1 MRVTFVVGA
10 LDMGGGIRVIAQYAE
25 GLRQRGHE
33 VTIVVPAPRPYGR
46 LQRVRSS
53 LPFLKP
59 RHVTSHF
66 DGTGVTV
73 KVLERWRPVQAADVP
88 PADVIIATWWETAE
102 WIADFPEDRGR
113 KFHFV
118 QGYEIWNGDKDRVE
132 AALRLPTQK
141 ITVSRWLEAILV
153 DQLGLD
159 PPGFVPNGVDRKL
172 FFAGEREMPDDPT
185 VGFVYAPNPMKGSD
199 IAIEAILLVREK
211 RPELRCIAFG
221 HAEPTDAMPLPS
233 FVQYHVSPRQDRLG
247 ALYGL
252 CSAWLFPSREEGFGL
267 PILEAMASGTPVI
280 AMPSGAAP
288 ELLAQGGG
296 TLLRSADAREMSE
309 IILEYCGMQKA
320 KWGALSREAI
330 ATSLRYSPASSIE
343 RFAEIIE
350 DPHLQTGTSPDGV

>member
-1 MRVTFVVGA
+1 MRVTFVVAA

-25 GLRQRGHE
+25 GLRLRGHD

-73 KVLERWRPVQAADVP
+73 KVLDRCRPVRASDVP

-118 QGYEIWNGDKDRVE
+118 QGYEIWNGDKDRVD
-132 AALRLPTQK
+132 AALKLPTQK
-141 ITVSRWLEAILV
+141 ITISRWLEAILV

-159 PPGFVPNGVDRKL
+159 APAFVPNGVDRTL
-172 FFAGEREMPDDPT
+172 FFAGEREMPDGPT

-199 IAIEAILLVREK
+199 IAIEAISLAREK
-211 RPELRCIAFG
+211 RPALRCIAFG
-221 HAEPTDAMPLPS
+221 HAEAQEAMPLPS
-233 FVQYHVSPRQDRLG
+233 FVEYHVSPRQDQLG

-280 AMPSGAAP
+280 AVPSGAAP

-296 TLLRSADAREMSE
+296 TLLRSANSREMSE
-309 IILEYCGMQKA
+309 IILEYCDMPKA
-320 KWGALSREAI
+320 KWDVLSREAI
-330 ATSLRYSPASSIE
+330 AASVRYSPASSID
-343 RFAEIIE
+343 RFAQIIE
-350 DPHLQTGTSPDGV
+350 GPHLQTGTPPDGV

>member
-1 MRVTFVVGA
+1 MRVTFVVA
-10 LDMGGGIRVIAQYAE
+10 SLDMGGGIRVIAQYAE
-25 GLRQRGHE
+25 GLRQRGHD

-46 LQRVRSS
+46 LQRVRNS
-53 LPFLKP
+53 LPFHKP
-59 RHVTSHF
+59 RHVKSHF

-73 KVLERWRPVQAADVP
+73 KMLERWRPVRAADVP

-118 QGYEIWNGDKDRVE
+118 QGYEIWNGDKDRVD

-159 PPGFVPNGVDRKL
+159 PPGFVPNGVDRSL
-172 FFAGEREMPDDPT
+172 FFAGEREMPDGPT

-199 IAIEAILLVREK
+199 IAIEAISLAREK

-247 ALYGL
+247 ALYGR

-343 RFAEIIE
+343 LFAEIIE